1 MGSLYQAYQSIYYN
15 EQELREEVAEF
26 CNEFFFDTEEE
37 TEYFVEELFKDE
49 DIVLEFFDDV
59 LEFSSEF
66 QLNEDTYITEIRSA
80 LIKHG
85 LKFGQGLLKKAT
97 PAVRGMSA
105 KTLTKQGIQAGGLT
119 QKGALLAKTN
129 KPALATQ
136 TAAIQTSRAARQA
149 GIPKTQ
155 EPNKF
160 LNMLQQK
167 RASRGLPAAGETT
180 AGTAKAK
187 GERGWL
193 RHRVA
198 VDQANTVATAFMKSL
213 EAQAKAAQKVQKVS
227 AASSKLA
234 TAAKGTKNIGPAI
247 PMGGAK
253 PNTGAGLI
261 GTTDVLTDIGKVSK
275 KYGMDAPAPKPAWG
289 GKLGDV
295 WDDTRL
301 VKKPNVKVQA
311 AKPAPEPQKALSAA
325 PERPALPGGTTP
337 GAGRKDFASSAGVRS
352 SGAKMGPDGVKG
364 TQLPGYTAASK
375 QTVDVGATTVSSS
388 RTKTDRVREVVRN
401 AGKNKGAVGVALA
414 SAAGAYGL
422 SKVAL
427 DSGNKKTVDTT
438 DYETKVK
445 GDPTYYADKDPE
457 VLKGKPAPAKPNPV
471 PAKPAPAPAKPKPA
485 PAPAKPKPAP
495 APAKPKPAPAKPAPA
510 KPAPAKPSGSKGSPS
525 PVPTP
530 AKPSGSKGSPSPVPT
545 PAKPSGSKGSPSPVP
560 SGKETPKQTGTKKK
574 MTKVDREVK
583 ELMGM
588 RVASL
593 ERQGK
598 KSEAKTLRDKISK
611 RYSGYE
617 D

>member
-1 MGSLYQAYQSIYYN
+1 MGSLQQAYQSIYYN

-85 LKFGQGLLKKAT
+85 LKIGQGLLKKAT

-119 QKGALLAKTN
+119 QKGTRLAATN

-136 TAAIQTSRAARQA
+136 TRAIQTARATRQA
-149 GIPKTQ
+149 GVPKTQ

-167 RASRGLPAAGETT
+167 RASRGLPPAGKTT

-193 RHRVA
+193 RHKVA
-198 VDQANTVATAFMKSL
+198 VDQANTVATAFMKTL
-213 EAQAKAAQKVQKVS
+213 ETSAKAAQKAQKVS

-247 PMGGAK
+247 PMKGAK

-261 GTTDVLTDIGKVSK
+261 GTRDVLTDIGQVSK
-275 KYGMDAPAPKPAWG
+275 KYGLDKPAPKPNWG
-289 GKLGDV
+289 PGSGMGPKQSGIP
-295 WDDTRL
+295 RL
-301 VKKPNVKVQA
+301 PK
-311 AKPAPEPQKALSAA
+311 AKP
-325 PERPALPGGTTP
+325 PGP
-337 GAGRKDFASSAGVRS
+337 GVGRREVASSGGVS
-352 SGAKMGPDGVKG
+352 SKGGKMGPDGKKG
-364 TQLPGYTAASK
+364 TQLPGYTPASK
-375 QTVDVGATTVSSS
+375 QTVDVGSTTVSSR
-388 RTKTDRVREVVRN
+388 RTTRDRMGQVGRELKN
-401 AGKNKGAVGVALA
+401 NKGKAAVALA

-422 SKVAL
+422 TNAAL
-427 DSGNKKTVDTT
+427 NSGGKKDSSPTTLADKTPTPPAPKAP
-438 DYETKVK
+438 ETK
-445 GDPTYYADKDPE
+445 T
-457 VLKGKPAPAKPNPV
+457 
-471 PAKPAPAPAKPKPA
+471 PAPAPKAPETKTPPA
-485 PAPAKPKPAP
+485 PKVPETKTPTPKKTPA
-495 APAKPKPAPAKPAPA
+495 
-510 KPAPAKPSGSKGSPS
+510 
-525 PVPTP
+525 PVPTETKTP
-530 AKPSGSKGSPSPVPT
+530 APKKTPAPVPT
-545 PAKPSGSKGSPSPVP
+545 GT
-560 SGKETPKQTGTKKK
+560 KETKKPEPKTPTPKASPEVKKK
-574 MTKVDREVK
+574 LSKMQRDVRD
-583 ELMGM
+583 LMNM

-598 KSEAKTLRDKISK
+598 KGEAKTLRDKISK
-611 RYSGYE
+611 KYSGYE

>member
-1 MGSLYQAYQSIYYN
+1 MGSLQQAYQSIYYN

-85 LKFGQGLLKKAT
+85 LKIGQGLLKKAT

-119 QKGALLAKTN
+119 QKGTRLAATN

-136 TAAIQTSRAARQA
+136 TRAIQTARATRQA
-149 GIPKTQ
+149 GVPKTQ

-167 RASRGLPAAGETT
+167 RASRGLPPAGKTT

-193 RHRVA
+193 RHKVA
-198 VDQANTVATAFMKSL
+198 VDQANTVATAFMKTL
-213 EAQAKAAQKVQKVS
+213 ETSAKAAQKAQKVS

-247 PMGGAK
+247 PMKGAK

-261 GTTDVLTDIGKVSK
+261 GTRDVITDIGQVSK
-275 KYGMDAPAPKPAWG
+275 KYGLDKPAPKPNWG
-289 GKLGDV
+289 PGSGMGPKQSGIP
-295 WDDTRL
+295 RL
-301 VKKPNVKVQA
+301 PK
-311 AKPAPEPQKALSAA
+311 AKP
-325 PERPALPGGTTP
+325 PGP
-337 GAGRKDFASSAGVRS
+337 GVGRREVASSGGVS
-352 SGAKMGPDGVKG
+352 SKGGKMGPDGKKG
-364 TQLPGYTAASK
+364 TQLPGYTPASK
-375 QTVDVGATTVSSS
+375 QTVDVGSTTVSSR
-388 RTKTDRVREVVRN
+388 RTTRDRMGQVGRELKN
-401 AGKNKGAVGVALA
+401 NKGKVAVALA

-422 SKVAL
+422 TNAAL
-427 DSGNKKTVDTT
+427 DSGKKKDSSPTT
-438 DYETKVK
+438 LADKTPTPPAPKVPETKT
-445 GDPTYYADKDPE
+445 P
-457 VLKGKPAPAKPNPV
+457 PAPKAPETKTP
-471 PAKPAPAPAKPKPA
+471 PAPKVPETKTPPA
-485 PAPAKPKPAP
+485 PKVPETKTPA
-495 APAKPKPAPAKPAPA
+495 
-510 KPAPAKPSGSKGSPS
+510 
-525 PVPTP
+525 PVPTETKTP
-530 AKPSGSKGSPSPVPT
+530 APKKTPAPVPT
-545 PAKPSGSKGSPSPVP
+545 GT
-560 SGKETPKQTGTKKK
+560 KETKKPEPKTPTPKASPEVKKK
-574 MTKVDREVK
+574 LSKMQRDVRD
-583 ELMGM
+583 LMNM

-598 KSEAKTLRDKISK
+598 KGEAKTLRDKISK
-611 RYSGYE
+611 KYSGYE

>member
-1 MGSLYQAYQSIYYN
+1 MGSLQQAYQSIYYN

-85 LKFGQGLLKKAT
+85 LKLGQGLLRKAT

-105 KTLTKQGIQAGGLT
+105 KTLTKKGIQAGGLT
-119 QKGALLAKTN
+119 QKGTKLAATN

-136 TAAIQTSRAARQA
+136 TRAIQTARATRQA

-155 EPNKF
+155 EPNKY

-167 RASRGLPAAGETT
+167 RASRGLPPAGQTT

-193 RHRVA
+193 RHKVA

-213 EAQAKAAQKVQKVS
+213 ETSAKAAQKAQKVS

-234 TAAKGTKNIGPAI
+234 TAAKGSKNIGPAI
-247 PMGGAK
+247 PMTGAK
-253 PNTGAGLI
+253 RSTGSGLI
-261 GTTDVLTDIGKVSK
+261 GTRDVITDIGQVSK
-275 KYGMDAPAPKPAWG
+275 KYGLDKPAPKPNWG
-289 GKLGDV
+289 PGSGMGPKQSGIP
-295 WDDTRL
+295 RL
-301 VKKPNVKVQA
+301 PK
-311 AKPAPEPQKALSAA
+311 AKS
-325 PERPALPGGTTP
+325 PGP
-337 GAGRKDFASSAGVRS
+337 GVGRKEVASSGGVS
-352 SGAKMGPDGVKG
+352 SKGGKMGPDGVKG
-364 TQLPGYTAASK
+364 TQLPGYTPASK
-375 QTVDVGATTVSSS
+375 QTVDVGATKVSSR
-388 RTKTDRVREVVRN
+388 RTTRDRMGQVGRTLKN
-401 AGKNKGAVGVALA
+401 NKGAAAVALA

-422 SKVAL
+422 TNAAIESGREKVDL
-427 DSGNKKTVDTT
+427 DAPTTLADKTKTPPAPKVP
-438 DYETKVK
+438 ETKT
-445 GDPTYYADKDPE
+445 P
-457 VLKGKPAPAKPNPV
+457 PAPKV
-471 PAKPAPAPAKPKPA
+471 PETKTPPAPKAPETKTTPTPKVPETKTPA
-485 PAPAKPKPAP
+485 PKAPETKTTPTPKATPT
-495 APAKPKPAPAKPAPA
+495 PKTSETKAT
-510 KPAPAKPSGSKGSPS
+510 
-525 PVPTP
+525 PTP
-530 AKPSGSKGSPSPVPT
+530 AP
-545 PAKPSGSKGSPSPVP
+545 
-560 SGKETPKQTGTKKK
+560 TGTKKPEPK
-574 MTKVDREVK
+574 MPTPKASPKVKKKMSKMQRDVRDI
-583 ELMGM
+583 MNM

-611 RYSGYE
+611 KYSGYE